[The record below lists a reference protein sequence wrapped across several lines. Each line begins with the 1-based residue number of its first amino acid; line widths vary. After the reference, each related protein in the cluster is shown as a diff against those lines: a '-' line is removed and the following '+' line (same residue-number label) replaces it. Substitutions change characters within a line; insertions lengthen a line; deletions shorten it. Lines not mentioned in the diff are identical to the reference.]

1 MPEFQV
7 DNKNKTKGLMHFIY
21 FSSISM
27 CATPCRAAGMQR
39 RAEKLVWY
47 CNTYVAVYAM
57 CRCL

>member
-39 RAEKLVWY
+39 RAEKLV
-47 CNTYVAVYAM
+47 
-57 CRCL
+57 